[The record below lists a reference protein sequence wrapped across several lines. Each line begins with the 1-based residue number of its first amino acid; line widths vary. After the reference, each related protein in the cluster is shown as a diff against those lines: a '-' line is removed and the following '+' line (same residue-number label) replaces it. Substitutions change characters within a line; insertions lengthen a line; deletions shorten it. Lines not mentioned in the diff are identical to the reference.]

1 MIAQSQVC
9 RYPVS
14 GLSLRAWCH
23 WSQHQSLSVTG
34 DQSRSI
40 LEATES
46 STVTAGTRS
55 RVTMSVMISQSP
67 EVSIQTDI
75 LTDTEETVSCNSW
88 LLSEQADSDWAYCVH
103 PEPETMSGPGHS
115 SASVTSCSSTERSLV
130 SSGHT
135 ALWDRRQT
143 SSSTSLGRF
152 GRYSRALG
160 DFPKCNLMVCVLPG
174 VFG

>member
-9 RYPVS
+9 RYPVP

-23 WSQHQSLSVTG
+23 WSHQQSLSVTG
-34 DQSRSI
+34 DLRAGVFWRPLRAAQSLPAPRAASQY
-40 LEATES
+40 
-46 STVTAGTRS
+46 
-55 RVTMSVMISQSP
+55 QSP
-67 EVSIQTDI
+67 EVSILTDI

-88 LLSEQADSDWAYCVH
+88 LLSEQADTDWAYLVY
-103 PEPETMSGPGHS
+103 TRSQRQWAGRVTAAM
-115 SASVTSCSSTERSLV
+115 ASVTSCSSTERSLV

-152 GRYSRALG
+152 GSSFKG
-160 DFPKCNLMVCVLPG
+160 FQGLPQ
-174 VFG
+174 V